1 MLVAMGSSRF
11 KKAHR
16 THAFGRRAGE
26 SYPAQIAGKSDRR
39 ADADGDLLA
48 LFSELCSRVPEASE
62 RVKLLGVST
71 ALEAAWERGTALPL
85 LRAHRKALE
94 RALLAARQPS

>member
-16 THAFGRRAGE
+16 THAFGQRAGE
-26 SYPAQIAGKSDRR
+26 SYPAQIAGQSGRR
-39 ADADGDLLA
+39 SGADADILA
-48 LFSELCSRVPEASE
+48 LFSELCSRVPDARE
-62 RVKLLGVST
+62 RVKLLGVSP

-85 LRAHRKALE
+85 LRAHRKALD
-94 RALLAARQPS
+94 RALGAAPQL

>member
-16 THAFGRRAGE
+16 THAYGQRAGE
-26 SYPAQIAGKSDRR
+26 SYPAQIAGQSGWR
-39 ADADGDLLA
+39 AGADGDLPA
-48 LFSELCSRVPEASE
+48 LFSELCSRVPDAQE
-62 RVKLLGVST
+62 RAKLLGVSS